1 MQLGNQAMDSWKRTL
16 YVLMFVQ
23 FVSAA
28 GMNSIFPFL
37 PLYVEELGSS
47 TGLSVELLAGLVFSA
62 QAFTMMIA
70 GPLWGALADR
80 HGRKLMVERATLGGS
95 VIVFL
100 MAFARTGEDLVIL
113 RAIQG
118 VITGIVS
125 AITALVAANVPRE
138 RTGTALG
145 MLQMGLWS
153 GLAVGPLVGG
163 VIADVAGFRAAIV
176 LTAALLATAGALT
189 WWGVEEAFEPL
200 PKSQIV
206 PGGLVGM
213 WTHILASDAIRMVY
227 LSRFLSRLGRTM
239 IMPFVALMV
248 ADLMTNPDRA
258 ASVSG
263 TLIGVGAALGTLT
276 ALVSGRWGDRVGH
289 RRVLAIMGI
298 AAALVYLPMTFTSTI
313 WPFAILLVLASAAT
327 GGIFPTLSAVLATY
341 TEHGEEGAVYG
352 LENSIMAA
360 ARTIS
365 PLLGA
370 VLAGV
375 FGLHSL
381 FLVAAALLLGM
392 AFIAGRWL
400 PDPTPSTASSAA
412 QCVTPAPDP
421 AK

>member
-1 MQLGNQAMDSWKRTL
+1 MESWKRTL
-16 YVLMFVQ
+16 YVLTFVQ

-37 PLYVEELGSS
+37 PLYVADLGSS

-80 HGRKLMVERATLGGS
+80 HGRKMMVIRATLGGS
-95 VIVFL
+95 VVVFL

-113 RAIQG
+113 RALQG
-118 VITGIVS
+118 AITGIFS
-125 AITALVAANVPRE
+125 AATALIAANVPRE

-145 MLQMGLWS
+145 MLQMGMWG
-153 GLAVGPLVGG
+153 GLAIGPLIGG

-176 LTAALLATAGALT
+176 LTAVLLATAGILA
-189 WWGVEEAFEPL
+189 WWGVKEVFEPL
-200 PKSQIV
+200 PTSQMV
-206 PGGLVGM
+206 PGGLIGV
-213 WTHILASDAIRMVY
+213 WKHILASEGIRMAY
-227 LSRFLSRLGRTM
+227 LSRFVSRLGRTM
-239 IMPFVALMV
+239 IMPFVALIV

-258 ASVSG
+258 ASISG
-263 TLIGVGAALGTLT
+263 MLIGVGAALGTLN
-276 ALVSGRWGDRVGH
+276 AMVSGRWGDRVGH
-289 RRVLAIMGI
+289 RRVLTIMGV
-298 AAALVYLPMTFTSTI
+298 AAAACYLPIAFTSTI
-313 WPFAILLVLASAAT
+313 WPFAVLLVLASAAT
-327 GGIFPTLSAVLATY
+327 GGIFPTLSAVLAGY

-370 VLAGV
+370 VMADV

-381 FLVAAALLLGM
+381 FVVAAALLLGM
-392 AFIAGRWL
+392 AIIAGRWL
-400 PDPTPSTASSAA
+400 PNPAPPTATRTAQPVA
-412 QCVTPAPDP
+412 PAPDP